1 MDMHEDIGKILLTE
15 EQIKARVRELGAHL
29 KQDYAGKE
37 LVVIALLK
45 GAAYFATDLTL
56 AMDMPVKIDFMVA
69 SSYGNSTNSC
79 GNVSVKLDVAE
90 ELAGRHVILV
100 DDIIDTGP
108 ARQHKPFIAAAFM
121 HQADHLLRL
130 LKGKQT
136 CSSKLFPHHP
146 DDTRTQRGRQRK
158 QPGCITAAGMIV
170 LQHILQKLL
179 FCQLIQT
186 ISILSNQRRSLC

>member
-15 EQIKARVRELGAHL
+15 EEIKARVRELGAQL

-37 LVVIALLK
+37 VVVIALLK

-100 DDIIDTGP
+100 DDIIDTGLTLE
-108 ARQHKPFIAAAFM
+108 AVCCMLQQHKPASIKTAVM
-121 HQADHLLRL
+121 CDKADRRVNGKSADYVGFCIPDEFAVGYGLDYAGNYIGV
-130 LKGKQT
+130 LKP
-136 CSSKLFPHHP
+136 CVYA
-146 DDTRTQRGRQRK
+146 RT
-158 QPGCITAAGMIV
+158 
-170 LQHILQKLL
+170 
-179 FCQLIQT
+179 
-186 ISILSNQRRSLC
+186 

>member
-15 EQIKARVRELGAHL
+15 EEIKARVRELGAQL

-37 LVVIALLK
+37 VVVIALLK

-100 DDIIDTGP
+100 DDII
-108 ARQHKPFIAAAFM
+108 
-121 HQADHLLRL
+121 QAETD
-130 LKGKQT
+130 
-136 CSSKLFPHHP
+136 P
-146 DDTRTQRGRQRK
+146 D
-158 QPGCITAAGMIV
+158 
-170 LQHILQKLL
+170 
-179 FCQLIQT
+179 
-186 ISILSNQRRSLC
+186 

>member
-15 EQIKARVRELGAHL
+15 EEIKARVRELGAQM

-37 LVVIALLK
+37 VVVIALLK

-56 AMDMPVKIDFMVA
+56 AMDRPVKIDFMVA

-100 DDIIDTGP
+100 DDIIDTGLTLE
-108 ARQHKPFIAAAFM
+108 AVCCMLQQHKPASIKTAVM
-121 HQADHLLRL
+121 CDKADRRVNGKSADYVGFCIPDEFAVGYGLDYAGNYRNLPYIGV
-130 LKGKQT
+130 LKP
-136 CSSKLFPHHP
+136 CVYA
-146 DDTRTQRGRQRK
+146 RT
-158 QPGCITAAGMIV
+158 
-170 LQHILQKLL
+170 
-179 FCQLIQT
+179 
-186 ISILSNQRRSLC
+186 

>member
-15 EQIKARVRELGAHL
+15 EEIKARVRELGTQL

-37 LVVIALLK
+37 VVVIALLK

-100 DDIIDTGP
+100 DDIIDTGLTLE
-108 ARQHKPFIAAAFM
+108 AVCCMLQQHKPASIKTAVM
-121 HQADHLLRL
+121 CDKADRRVNGKKCGLCKASVFLTKFAVGYGLDYAGNYRNL
-130 LKGKQT
+130 PYIGVLKT
-136 CSSKLFPHHP
+136 CVYA
-146 DDTRTQRGRQRK
+146 RT
-158 QPGCITAAGMIV
+158 
-170 LQHILQKLL
+170 
-179 FCQLIQT
+179 
-186 ISILSNQRRSLC
+186 